1 MTQLLAQKIQALLD
15 AQKCQWHQCRT
26 GYESLQTAVVKE
38 FDCGTYRI
46 IAQYN
51 PGRIVSST
59 AKVDSK
65 SIGRRKCFLC
75 KNNRPSEQDGIDC
88 ANGFVVLCNPAPI
101 FSSHF
106 TISHIN
112 HIPQSI
118 LNSFDSLLVI
128 SKELGP
134 TITVIYNGPQSGAS
148 APDHLHFQAFTSS
161 IMPVESEIKENGRV
175 EMIRDGLGFVKLYDR
190 TILTLQSASHK
201 KLHKDFTDLYN
212 CFAEATDTT
221 QEPLMNLIAKYDNG
235 TWLVLVILRQRHRPD
250 YYFKEGTEQ
259 MIISLGAIDM
269 GGFLVTPRKVDFD
282 RLTVELIR
290 DIYRQV
296 SLKEEIFHQI
306 MLSQVG

>member
-1 MTQLLAQKIQALLD
+1 MTQLLAQKIHALLE
-15 AQKCQWHQCRT
+15 AQKCQWRQCSI
-26 GYESLQTAVVKE
+26 GYESLKKAVIKKY
-38 FDCGTYRI
+38 DCGIYKV

-51 PGRIVSST
+51 PGRIISST
-59 AKVDSK
+59 AKVDSE
-65 SIGRRKCFLC
+65 SIGKRKCFLC
-75 KNNRPSEQDGIDC
+75 KQHRPLEQEGIEC

-101 FSSHF
+101 FTSHF
-106 TISHIN
+106 TVSHID

-118 LNSFDSLLVI
+118 LNNFDSLLVL

-175 EMIRDGLGFVKLYDR
+175 EMIRDGLSFVKLYDR
-190 TILTLQSASHK
+190 TILTLQSSSHK
-201 KLHKDFTDLYN
+201 KLSKDFKDLYN

-221 QEPLMNLIAKYDNG
+221 QEPLLNLIAKDDNG

-250 YYFKEGTEQ
+250 YYFKEGMEQ
-259 MIISLGAIDM
+259 MIISPGTIDM
-269 GGFLVTPRKVDFD
+269 GGFLITPRKVDFD

-296 SLKEEIFHQI
+296 SLKEESFNQLIDN
-306 MLSQVG
+306 LR